1 MNIDT
6 SLLREKFL
14 IKERKE
20 RKDDK
25 VLEFTACSNRM
36 VINLQAGELPTET
49 FIVRSN
55 TMHNCI
61 RMVSKV
67 MNEYERRGPLLR
79 RAKSL
84 DWNEIWEKTLS
95 PFERRYNDDRWV
107 CIYNKGKIVYTN
119 GKHHQFLDVIEKC
132 DAAQNGDYNKSIPL
146 AEAAFKKAGK
156 NITLTYESN
165 VALVAILNRK
175 EGRCSMILRGPDR
188 TTTFNFNIKAS
199 QETNRLNLPHGLTTA
214 SDFLEGVQLAYLIG
228 YNAEKLSLKL
238 IDKASDDYNKMLKA
252 QERLNEIDAQI
263 SAMENSYKMRYR
275 PERPDFNLIIETS
288 KRCASERINN
298 EDEIF
303 IE

>member
-36 VINLQAGELPTET
+36 VINLQAGEMPTET

-67 MNEYERRGPLLR
+67 MHEYDRRGPLLS

-84 DWNEIWEKTLS
+84 DWDEIWEKTLS
-95 PFERRYNDDRWV
+95 PFERRYNPDRWI
-107 CIYNKGKIVYTN
+107 CIYNKGKIIYQT
-119 GKHHQFLDVIEKC
+119 GKHHSFLDVIEQC

-156 NITLTYESN
+156 NINLDYNSN

-175 EGRCSMILRGPDR
+175 EGRCSMVLRGPDR
-188 TTTFNFNIKAS
+188 TTTFNFNIKTS
-199 QETNRLNLPHGLTTA
+199 EHSNTLNLPHGLTTA
-214 SDFLEGVQLAYLIG
+214 SDFLEGVQLAYHIG
-228 YNAEKLSLKL
+228 FLSEKLSVGL
-238 IDKASDDYNKMLKA
+238 INKESDEYKKMLRA
-252 QERLNEIDAQI
+252 QERLNEIDALI
-263 SAMENSYKMRYR
+263 NSMENSYRMRYR
-275 PERPDFNLIIETS
+275 PERPDFNHIIETS
-288 KRCASERINN
+288 KRCASERIND